1 MIIMCLE
8 KEKEERGKEIEFLEE
23 KEEIVVL
30 QILRK
35 EKVVDIVKFCK
46 EVMKY
51 ENVKF
56 DV

>member
-8 KEKEERGKEIEFLEE
+8 KEKEERGKETEFPEE
-23 KEEIVVL
+23 KEETAVL
-30 QILRK
+30 QTLRK
-35 EKVVDIVKFCK
+35 EKAADTVKFCK

-51 ENVKF
+51 ENVKL